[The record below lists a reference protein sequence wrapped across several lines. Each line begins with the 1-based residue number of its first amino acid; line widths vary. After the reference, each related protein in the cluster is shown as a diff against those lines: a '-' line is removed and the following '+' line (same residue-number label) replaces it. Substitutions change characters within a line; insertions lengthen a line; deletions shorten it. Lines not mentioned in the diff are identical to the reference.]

1 MPWTGEKKG
10 RLEMKMKR
18 TARKAWK
25 TDTGV
30 QLVLYSWPEAPNEP
44 TAKAS
49 RSRNHHA
56 KRPTNNENPLD
67 PFW

>member
-1 MPWTGEKKG
+1 
-10 RLEMKMKR
+10 MKMKR

-30 QLVLYSWPEAPNEP
+30 QLVLYSWPETSKDTP
-44 TAKAS
+44 AKAS

-56 KRPTNNENPLD
+56 KRPTYNENPLD